1 MKDGC
6 RTNENQVSMRNA
18 ELWTT
23 VRFVLA
29 EIGPTA
35 TNYNTTTLTHKI
47 CLLLSDK

>member
-23 VRFVLA
+23 VRFSLA
-29 EIGPTA
+29 EICPKA
-35 TNYNTTTLTHKI
+35 TNYRATTLTREF
-47 CLLLSDK
+47 SYY